1 MKKIITL
8 ILCAAVFC
16 GTMFL
21 LAKPVED
28 LTLDDI
34 IVQAVADT
42 IPNDTEPT
50 TATEPSTEPVETTAD
65 TTPEE
70 TQPIETQPVKD
81 APVKT
86 TKPAETKPVE
96 TTEPTTPAPTEH
108 QHNYTTEVT
117 KPTCTEKGYTT
128 YTCACGD
135 SYKDNR
141 TDARGHNYKTVTV
154 DATCTKK
161 GSTTKTCTVCG
172 DTSVKTLDALGH
184 NYKSKTKAPTCTKDG
199 YTKYTCKRCDKS
211 YTDNTIAA
219 IGHHWAD
226 WEILKEATPD
236 KSGKRQRFC
245 VNCWNDQTENYTF
258 EFAGNNAVYI
268 PSADINVAFTEAEFN
283 QASVDKY
290 DVIYGYAT
298 QAKGPFILGHSHR
311 VLGGLY
317 NTEIGDTIYVKKD
330 GKVIRYR
337 VVVSEYALQCDNKVN
352 MIGQTTGTS
361 ICKDYDAETLHMYT
375 CYGGYADG
383 RWMVLATRI

>member
-1 MKKIITL
+1 MKNFVAL
-8 ILCAAVFC
+8 VLCVAVFC
-16 GTMFL
+16 AVMFCM
-21 LAKPVED
+21 AKPVED

-42 IPNDTEPT
+42 VPNTTEPT
-50 TATEPSTEPVETTAD
+50 TATEPTTEPAETTAKPE
-65 TTPEE
+65 PEE
-70 TQPIETQPVKD
+70 TNPIETKPTQP
-81 APVKT
+81 AN
-86 TKPAETKPVE
+86 
-96 TTEPTTPAPTEH
+96 PTPTQPEPTEH
-108 QHNYTTEVT
+108 QHEYKSEVT

-226 WEILKEATPD
+226 WEILSEATPD
-236 KSGKRQRFC
+236 NKGRRQRFC
-245 VNCWNDQTENYTF
+245 VNCWNDQTENYDF
-258 EFAGNNAVYI
+258 QFAGKNAVYI
-268 PSADINVAFTEAEFN
+268 PSADLNVEFTEAAFT
-283 QASVDKY
+283 QSSVDKY
-290 DVIYGYAT
+290 DVVYGFVS
-298 QAKGPFILGHSHR
+298 QAKGPFIIGHSHR

-375 CYGGYADG
+375 CYGFSSNG